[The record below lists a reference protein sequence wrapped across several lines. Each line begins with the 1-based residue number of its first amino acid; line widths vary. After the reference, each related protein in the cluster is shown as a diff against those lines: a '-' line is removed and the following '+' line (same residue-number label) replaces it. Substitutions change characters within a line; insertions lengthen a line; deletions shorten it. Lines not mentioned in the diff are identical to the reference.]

1 MPSVKD
7 YMDERG
13 IMRRVQVDKST
24 TRPSEGVPLDVFD
37 ILDEIY
43 GECPLSFRKALY
55 KSLWDRG
62 LIERKDYKRRNA
74 SNDFRSAFQASIARD
89 AASTITKILED

>member
-1 MPSVKD
+1 MAIVKD

-13 IMRRVQVDKST
+13 IMRRVEVDKSS

-37 ILDEIY
+37 LLDEIY
-43 GECPLSFRKALY
+43 EASPVQFRKALY

-62 LIERKDYKRRNA
+62 LIERKDYQRRTA
-74 SNDFRSAFQASIARD
+74 SQDFRSAFQAAVARD
-89 AASTITKILED
+89 ASDTITKILQS